1 MKLNIFTYLL
11 IFSLLLISKSD
22 DTPCTEDE
30 FNTQKEQKKNI
41 IPLLNGRCCKSKDDK
56 NSVPVFKEKLSLFK
70 IQNEKLNCNTYVEE
84 CLNINL
90 NENILNSSKCTSIN
104 SEIPYKCCYI
114 KYKEQAACYPL
125 DIHKKKYFNWYK
137 TFFRTQYGLFDD
149 EEINIICYSNFNKIS
164 FLLLLLI
171 FFL

>member
-1 MKLNIFTYLL
+1 MKSNIFIYLL
-11 IFSLLLISKSD
+11 FFSLSLISKSIEII
-22 DTPCTEDE
+22 TCNETVY
-30 FNTQKEQKKNI
+30 QIKSS
-41 IPLLNGRCCKSKDDK
+41 IPLISGRCCKIND
-56 NSVPVFKEKLSLFK
+56 NFVFKEELSLYE
-70 IQNEKLNCNTYVEE
+70 IQKEKKTYEKFDCNTYTED
-84 CLNINL
+84 CLNADL
-90 NENILNSSKCTSIN
+90 SENILDSSTCTSIK
-104 SEIPYKCCYI
+104 SEMPYKCCYI